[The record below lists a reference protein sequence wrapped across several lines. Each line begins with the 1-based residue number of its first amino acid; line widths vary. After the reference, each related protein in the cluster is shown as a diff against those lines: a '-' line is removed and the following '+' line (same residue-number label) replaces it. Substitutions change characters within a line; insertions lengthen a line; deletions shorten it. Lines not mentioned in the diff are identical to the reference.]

1 MIIDV
6 HAHVFPDKIAEKA
19 SHGIQVFY
27 DLDVVNNGTLD
38 RLLEM
43 EDEAGVGKAVIH
55 SPATTPHQVTSINDF
70 IYECTRKYPDRIIGF
85 MTMHPDF
92 EDIEGEVKRCIDL
105 GLKGLKIHPDFQ
117 RFCIDDPKAYDIYEA
132 IAGKIPLLVHTG
144 DFRYQWSKP
153 EKMAK
158 VMRDLPNLTV
168 IGAHFGGWSEWDD
181 AADVFAGMKNRIYV
195 DTSST
200 MYEVPPERIRE
211 LIKIYGEEYVMFGT
225 DYPMWNAVDE
235 LKHIDRLGLDDSV
248 RELIL
253 HENAERLL
261 NL

>member
-1 MIIDV
+1 MIIDA
-6 HAHVFPDKIAEKA
+6 HAHVFPDAIAEKA
-19 SHGIQVFY
+19 SHGIEAFY
-27 DLDVVNNGTLD
+27 DITVQNNGTLG

-43 EDEAGVGKAVIH
+43 ETEAGVQKAIIQ

-70 IYECTRKYPDRIIGF
+70 IHECTQEYPDRVIGF

-92 EDIEGEVKRCIDL
+92 EDIEGEVKRCMDM

-117 RFCIDDPKAYDIYEA
+117 RFNIDSPEAYRIYEA
-132 IAGKIPLLVHTG
+132 IEGKLPILVHTG

-153 EKMAK
+153 ARLAK
-158 VMRDLPNLTV
+158 VMDDFPNLTV

-181 AADVFAGMKNRIYV
+181 ALEAFRGKKIYV

-200 MYEVPPERIRE
+200 MYDMPPEKVKE
-211 LIKIYGEEYVMFGT
+211 LINSYGIEYVMFGS
-225 DYPMWNAVDE
+225 DYPMWNSKDE
-235 LKHIDRLGLDDSV
+235 LEMFDKLDLTASE

-253 HENAERLL
+253 HGNAERML

>member
-6 HAHVFPDKIAEKA
+6 HAHVFPDKIAQKA

-27 DLDVVNNGTLD
+27 DLPVVNNGTLS
-38 RLLEM
+38 RLIEM
-43 EDEAGVGKAVIH
+43 SDEAGVGKAVIH
-55 SPATTPHQVTSINDF
+55 SPATTPHQVVSINDF
-70 IYECTRKYPDRIIGF
+70 IYECTQKYPDRIIGF

-92 EDIEGEVKRCIDL
+92 DDIEGEIDRCIKL

-117 RFCIDDPKAYDIYEA
+117 RFNIDDKKAYNIYEA
-132 IAGKIPLLVHTG
+132 VSGRIPLLVHTG

-153 EKMAK
+153 ERMAK
-158 VMRDLPNLTV
+158 VMDDFPDMKV
-168 IGAHFGGWSEWDD
+168 IGAHFGGWSEWYD
-181 AADVFAGMKNRIYV
+181 AVEAYAGRKIYV

-200 MYEVPPERIRE
+200 MYEVPTERVNE
-211 LIKIYGEEYVMFGT
+211 LIRRYGADHVMFGT
-225 DYPMWNAVDE
+225 DYPMWNAKDE
-235 LKHIDRLGLDDSV
+235 LKLFEKLELSERE

-261 NL
+261 DL